1 MGPVGRFYDTWV
13 MRDAEGR
20 KVMTHPPYVQH
31 AYSKQRLAN
40 GLTFPGD
47 PSLLTSALD
56 NCTGRVISMLSEES
70 AQSGRHV
77 RRGV

>member
-1 MGPVGRFYDTWV
+1 
-13 MRDAEGR
+13 
-20 KVMTHPPYVQH
+20 MTHPHYLQH
-31 AYSKQRLAN
+31 AYSQQRFAN

-47 PSLLTSALD
+47 PSLLMSALD
-56 NCTGRVISMLSEES
+56 DCAGCVISMLSEES